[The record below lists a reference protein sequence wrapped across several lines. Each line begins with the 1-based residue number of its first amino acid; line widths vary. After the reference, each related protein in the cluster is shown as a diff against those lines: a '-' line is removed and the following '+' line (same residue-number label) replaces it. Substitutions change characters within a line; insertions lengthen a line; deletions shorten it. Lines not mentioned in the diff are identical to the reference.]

1 MFTVIGEALIDM
13 VQPEP
18 GLTFL
23 AQPGG
28 GPLNIAIG
36 LQRLG
41 HPTQMMARFS
51 TGSLG
56 ALVRHHAESN
66 ELGLSSSAWTD
77 DSTTLAF
84 ATLDSE
90 GRASY
95 DFYTA
100 GTADWGWTATE
111 LAQLP
116 SGTQALH
123 TGSVAAF
130 IAPGGGALLDV
141 WERERAA
148 GSVLLSFDPNVRPA
162 LVGSHDDAVRR
173 VEAFVAASHVVKASD
188 ADIGWLYPDSDPVG
202 ALERWSTL
210 GPALVVMTQGPDGCL
225 GIKAGGPSYDLP
237 GFAVDVVDTIG
248 AGDSF
253 ESGLLSGIADAGALD
268 PARIDGLG
276 SEQVESILER
286 SVLVSSMTCQRSGA
300 DPPTRLEYDV
310 RRDSHPRRKN

>member
-1 MFTVIGEALIDM
+1 MFAVIGEALIDM

-18 GLTFL
+18 GLRFL

-41 HPTQMMARFS
+41 HPTEMMARFS

-56 ALVRHHAESN
+56 GLVRHHAESN
-66 ELGLSSSAWTD
+66 ALGLSSSIWTHD
-77 DSTTLAF
+77 PTTLAF
-84 ATLDSE
+84 ATLDEE

-100 GTADWGWTATE
+100 GTADWGWTADE
-111 LAQLP
+111 LAVLP
-116 SGTQALH
+116 SATQALH

-130 IAPGGGALLDV
+130 IEPGGRVLLDV

-148 GSVLLSFDPNVRPA
+148 GDLLLSFDPNVRPA
-162 LVGSHDDAVRR
+162 LVGSREDAVRR
-173 VEAFVAASHVVKASD
+173 VESFVAASHVVKASD
-188 ADIGWLYPDSDPVG
+188 ADIGWLYPDDAPAEAVR
-202 ALERWSTL
+202 RWSTL
-210 GPALVVMTQGPDGCL
+210 GPSLVVMTQGPDGCI
-225 GIKAGGPSYDLP
+225 GADDQGRSFDIP
-237 GFAVDVVDTIG
+237 GVVVDVVDTIG

-253 ESGLLSGIADAGALD
+253 ESGLLSGIADAGHLHPD
-268 PARIDGLG
+268 RIANL
-276 SEQVESILER
+276 SATAIEAVLER

-310 RRDSHPRRKN
+310 RRDSHPRHNI